1 MGSSVDVRIPN
12 VSLRRFEWLIL
23 VEPRDLWPIG
33 VQNMTGLNSTLLV
46 ENFTC
51 ENICKRD

>member
-1 MGSSVDVRIPN
+1 VGSSVDVRIPN